1 MEAVVIAK
9 QYGKSVI
16 FREAK
21 NQNGVPG
28 FIGFIKMTYEDG
40 DPNFRLGFKPGNFP
54 VTEKVAERTIALPFY
69 NNLQLDN
76 IEYAVSSLKTMLK
89 K

>member
-1 MEAVVIAK
+1 VQLYDTYTNQDRGIVIK
-9 QYGKSVI
+9 
-16 FREAK
+16 
-21 NQNGVPG
+21 
-28 FIGFIKMTYEDG
+28 KMAQRGIACSNYFPPIHLQPFYRKMFG
-40 DPNFRLGFKPGNFP
+40 LKPGNFP